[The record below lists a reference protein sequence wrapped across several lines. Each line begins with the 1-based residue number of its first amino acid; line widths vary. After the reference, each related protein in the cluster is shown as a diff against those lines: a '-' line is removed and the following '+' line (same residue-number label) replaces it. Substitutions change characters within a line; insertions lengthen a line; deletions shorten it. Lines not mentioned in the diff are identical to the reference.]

1 MCPTC
6 RHSLQLKQRRTD
18 EGGAREEGG
27 GEREEEEEEEEEGA
41 PVRTE
46 QGDRTRSQAQRNR
59 RW

>member
-6 RHSLQLKQRRTD
+6 RHSLQLRQRRTD

-27 GEREEEEEEEEEGA
+27 GEREEEEEEEEGA